1 MRSGETLLRDGLD
14 YVARA
19 RPVRF
24 RAFVPLRGNGVGTA
38 CKARGIRVG
47 NDGKA
52 RGIWR
57 GSGVGK
63 RARSGRFSMVMRAM
77 ETWNGLAILIDTDS
91 VRRLGASPSH
101 ILDERR

>member
-1 MRSGETLLRDGLD
+1 MRSGETLLRDCLD

-52 RGIWR
+52 RGICV
-57 GSGVGK
+57 GAALEKGKVGK
-63 RARSGRFSMVMRAM
+63 VFHGDACHGNVERARYTYRYGFDPAAWCLSLSYSR
-77 ETWNGLAILIDTDS
+77 
-91 VRRLGASPSH
+91 
-101 ILDERR
+101 

>member
-38 CKARGIRVG
+38 CKACGIRVG
-47 NDGKA
+47 AALETGK
-52 RGIWR
+52 
-57 GSGVGK
+57 VGK
-63 RARSGRFSMVMRAM
+63 VFHGDACHG
-77 ETWNGLAILIDTDS
+77 N
-91 VRRLGASPSH
+91 VRR
-101 ILDERR
+101 RRYTYRYGFDPAAWCLSLSYSR

>member
-52 RGIWR
+52 CGICV
-57 GSGVGK
+57 GAALEKGKVGK
-63 RARSGRFSMVMRAM
+63 VFHGDACHGNVERARYTYRYGFGPAAWCLSLSYSR
-77 ETWNGLAILIDTDS
+77 
-91 VRRLGASPSH
+91 
-101 ILDERR
+101 

>member
-38 CKARGIRVG
+38 CKARGICVG
-47 NDGKA
+47 AALEKGK
-52 RGIWR
+52 
-57 GSGVGK
+57 VGK
-63 RARSGRFSMVMRAM
+63 VFHGDACHGNVERARYTYRYGFGPAAWCLSLSYSR
-77 ETWNGLAILIDTDS
+77 
-91 VRRLGASPSH
+91 
-101 ILDERR
+101 

>member
-47 NDGKA
+47 TTWET
-52 RGIWR
+52 RLIWR
-57 GSGVGK
+57 QRALDLRK
-63 RARSGRFSMVMRAM
+63 R
-77 ETWNGLAILIDTDS
+77 N
-91 VRRLGASPSH
+91 VRP
-101 ILDERR
+101 RRYTEKHGFDPAAWCLSLSLF